1 MLKIKPLV
9 IKVIISINKCQNHI
23 GTNAQFPKQHKYFH
37 QLHQIKA
44 KFMH

>member
-23 GTNAQFPKQHKYFH
+23 GTNVQSPRQHKYFH
-37 QLHQIKA
+37 LSYLTKTN
-44 KFMH
+44 FMH